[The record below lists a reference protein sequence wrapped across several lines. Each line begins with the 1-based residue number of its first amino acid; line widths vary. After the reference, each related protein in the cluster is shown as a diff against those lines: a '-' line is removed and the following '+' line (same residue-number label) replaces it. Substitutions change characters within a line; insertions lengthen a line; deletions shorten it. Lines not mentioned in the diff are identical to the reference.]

1 MAAFVTA
8 CLYCVYRWE
17 ERKKCWLKKG
27 GEIIKITLL
36 LIRFFSFFGGGGRE
50 VMSKLSVLFSFP
62 SRMIDT

>member
-36 LIRFFSFFGGGGRE
+36 LIRFFSFFLGGGKGGY
-50 VMSKLSVLFSFP
+50 VKTIGPFQLS
-62 SRMIDT
+62 